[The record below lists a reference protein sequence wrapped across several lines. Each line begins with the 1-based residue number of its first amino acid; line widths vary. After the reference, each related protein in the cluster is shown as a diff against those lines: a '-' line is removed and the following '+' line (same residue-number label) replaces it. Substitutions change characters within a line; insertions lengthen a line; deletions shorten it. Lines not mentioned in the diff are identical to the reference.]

1 MLVSNATTMTQIAVH
16 VVSHLSDTLY
26 IVCSVYGCKVSIV
39 QELAIVSWSLQC
51 AEVLIGRLA
60 YKVCLQ

>member
-1 MLVSNATTMTQIAVH
+1 MLVSKATTLTQMVVH
-16 VVSHLSDTLY
+16 VTSRLSDTLY
-26 IVCSVYGCKVSIV
+26 IVCSVLCKVSIV

-60 YKVCLQ
+60 CKVCLQ